1 MADSNRDGNSAPPR
15 LGAGVHR
22 RITLEAIELVEAI
35 DRHGSFA
42 AAAERLYRVPST
54 VSYAIG
60 KLEQDLGIALFIRKG
75 PRVTLTPAGR
85 QLIEDGRWL
94 LRAAADLES
103 RMRQVATGFE
113 SELRL
118 IVDSLI
124 PVDSLLDDIRAF
136 EALDCGTQLRLGT
149 GVMTGVWEALREGR
163 ADLIVASG
171 DNPAGNGFRTV
182 PVGSTDFVF
191 CVAPGHPLVE
201 RVQQRQPDGAP
212 RPLSRDDLLDHT
224 AIVIAD
230 SARDVGART
239 AGLLNGQKRITV
251 ASLADKLCCMRAG
264 LGHGFVPRSSVDDL
278 LRRGALCELPTA
290 EGRPGEHF
298 WLAWRAGQG
307 GEALKWWRTRLS
319 RTLMPPGVTGF
330 TAVTSGKNN
339 VIGA

>member
-1 MADSNRDGNSAPPR
+1 VGDSEHLGPGGAPR
-15 LGAGVHR
+15 LQTGGQR

-54 VSYAIG
+54 VSYAVG
-60 KLEQDLGIALFIRKG
+60 KLEQEMGIALFIRKG

-85 QLIEDGRWL
+85 QLIDDGRWL

-113 SELRL
+113 AELRL
-118 IVDSLI
+118 VIDSLI
-124 PVDSLLDDIRAF
+124 PIDILLDDVRQF
-136 EALDCGTQLRLGT
+136 EALQCGTQLRLGT
-149 GVMTGVWEALREGR
+149 GVMSGVWEALREGR
-163 ADLIVASG
+163 ADLVVASG

-191 CVAPGHPLVE
+191 CVAPGHPLVDRAKE
-201 RVQQRQPDGAP
+201 RQPDGAP
-212 RPLSRDDLLDHT
+212 RPLTRDDLLDHT

-230 SARDVGART
+230 SARDVGGRT

-264 LGHGFVPRSSVDDL
+264 LGHGFVPRANVDDL
-278 LRRGALCELPTA
+278 LRRGALCELPTE

-307 GEALKWWRTRLS
+307 GEALKWWRARLTRPLV
-319 RTLMPPGVTGF
+319 PD
-330 TAVTSGKNN
+330 AV
-339 VIGA
+339 A